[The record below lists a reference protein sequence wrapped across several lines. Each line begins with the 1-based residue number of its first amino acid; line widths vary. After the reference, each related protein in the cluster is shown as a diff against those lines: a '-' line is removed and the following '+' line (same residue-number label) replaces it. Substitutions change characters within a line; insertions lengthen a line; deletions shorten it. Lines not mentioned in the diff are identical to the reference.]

1 MHILRPFRIFSTPRD
16 LIFEIQSRSNHWKIA
31 LKNALE
37 SQEYRFC
44 RIVRAI
50 RVIRTSNGI
59 KMEEQA
65 RGWRINGFENQESL
79 R

>member
-16 LIFEIQSRSNHWKIA
+16 LIFEIQSLENCF
-31 LKNALE
+31 KNALE